1 MKERMSIRL
10 NSLLVKIFFI
20 AFITAISNSAYSEE
34 KKIEFIKNDWSFEG
48 IFGTFDRSSL
58 QRGYQVYQ
66 EVCSGCHSIQH
77 LSYRNLSEKGG
88 PEFSLDEAKAIA
100 AQFEV
105 TDGPND
111 EGEMFTRPRR
121 LSDKFVNPFPNIQAA
136 TAANGGAYPPDMS
149 VLVKARK
156 GGADYIYSLL
166 LGYEEAP
173 AGYELDDGV
182 YYNKYIPENKIMM
195 SKPLSEGAVE
205 YSDGT
210 QATEAQMAKDVVTF
224 LTWAAEPNL
233 EARHKMGFKVFIFL
247 IILLTLV
254 YFSKQKV
261 WSRLDSKENSDQ
273 KEETFDKVERAVTEY
288 EGEDPKTFK

>member
-1 MKERMSIRL
+1 MSIRL

-20 AFITAISNSAYSEE
+20 AFVTAISNSAYSEE

-182 YYNKYIPENKIMM
+182 YYNKYIPGNKIMM
-195 SKPLSEGAVE
+195 SKPLSDEAVE

-261 WSRLDSKENSDQ
+261 WSRLDSKEDSDQ

>member
-1 MKERMSIRL
+1 MLIRL

-111 EGEMFTRPRR
+111 DGEMFTRPRR

-166 LGYEEAP
+166 LGYEEVP

-182 YYNKYIPENKIMM
+182 YYNKYIPGNKIMM

-210 QATEAQMAKDVVTF
+210 QTTEAQMAKDVVTF

-261 WSRLDSKENSDQ
+261 WSRLDSKENLDQ

>member
-1 MKERMSIRL
+1 MKERMLIRL

-100 AQFEV
+100 AQFEI

-111 EGEMFTRPRR
+111 DGEMFTRPRR
-121 LSDKFVNPFPNIQAA
+121 LSDKFVNPFSNVQEA

-149 VLVKARK
+149 VIVKARK

-173 AGYELDDGV
+173 AGHELDDGV
-182 YYNKYIPENKIMM
+182 YYNKYIPGNKIMM
-195 SKPLSEGAVE
+195 FKPLSEGAVE

-210 QATEAQMAKDVVTF
+210 QATEAQMAKDVTTF

-233 EARHKMGFKVFIFL
+233 EARHKMGFKVIIFL

-261 WSRLDSKENSDQ
+261 WSRLDSKEDSNQ

>member
-1 MKERMSIRL
+1 MSIRL

-20 AFITAISNSAYSEE
+20 AFVTAISNSAYSEE

-111 EGEMFTRPRR
+111 DGEMFTRPRR

-166 LGYEEAP
+166 LGYEEVP

-182 YYNKYIPENKIMM
+182 YYNKYIPGNKIMM

-261 WSRLDSKENSDQ
+261 WSRLDSKENLDQ

>member
-1 MKERMSIRL
+1 MKERMLIRL

-100 AQFEV
+100 AQFEI

-111 EGEMFTRPRR
+111 DGEMFTRPRR
-121 LSDKFVNPFPNIQAA
+121 LSDKFVNPFLNVQAA

-149 VLVKARK
+149 VIVKARK

-166 LGYEEAP
+166 LGYEEVP
-173 AGYELDDGV
+173 AEYELDDGV
-182 YYNKYIPENKIMM
+182 YYNKYIPGNKIMM
-195 SKPLSEGAVE
+195 FKPLSEEAVE

-210 QATEAQMAKDVVTF
+210 QATEAQMAKDVTTF

-233 EARHKMGFKVFIFL
+233 EARHKMGFKVIIFL

-261 WSRLDSKENSDQ
+261 WSRLDSKDDSNQ